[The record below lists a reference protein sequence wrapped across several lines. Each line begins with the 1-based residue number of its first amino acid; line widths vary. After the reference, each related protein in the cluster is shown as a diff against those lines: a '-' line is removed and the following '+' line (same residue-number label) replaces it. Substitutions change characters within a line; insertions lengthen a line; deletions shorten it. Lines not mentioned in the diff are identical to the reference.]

1 VRKRRLKP
9 DKRSERSTVNIEK
22 TFIMIK
28 PDSVQRGLAGQ
39 ILARFEARAMKIVAL
54 KLIMVT
60 DKLAKEQYAEHL
72 GKDFYPRLMRHI
84 RSGPV
89 LVGVIEAPD
98 AVAQVRKM
106 VGATDPANAEVGSI
120 RQAYCQDIALNAVHA
135 SDSLSTAEREIGIY
149 FRQDEILSYELDIH
163 RWLYPAE

>member
-1 VRKRRLKP
+1 M
-9 DKRSERSTVNIEK
+9 NIEK

-28 PDSVQRGLAGQ
+28 PDGVQRGLAGQ

-60 DKLAKEQYAEHL
+60 DKLAKEHYAEHL
-72 GKDFYPRLMRHI
+72 GKDFYPRLMKYI
-84 RSGPV
+84 QSGPV
-89 LVGVIEAPD
+89 LVAVIEAPD

-106 VGATDPANAEVGSI
+106 VGVTNPANADVGSI
-120 RQAYCQDIALNAVHA
+120 RQAYCQDIAFNAVHA
-135 SDSLSTAEREIGIY
+135 SDSLSSAEREIGIY
-149 FRQDEILSYELDIH
+149 FKKDEILSYGLDVH